1 VVTRSPKLALYAAFA
16 GTSFLAALVLG
27 RPELAALGAPFAL
40 VLVVGLALPP
50 PPQATAALRIARQRA
65 VEGEEIEAELVI
77 SAPARAQDLQLALL
91 LPDGIRSAVGGADSL
106 LLRLEPGRDRTLPL
120 RLACAH
126 WGAHRVGTLLLRSCD
141 LAGLRVLDSRV
152 TGDTVVRV
160 YPRPQQLQALA
171 APAETQ
177 PFAGNRVARQKG
189 DGIEF
194 ADIRPYM
201 PGDRARR
208 INWKASTARHT
219 LYVNQQRPE
228 RNSDIVIFLD
238 SFAEARRQEAS
249 TLDLAVRAAA
259 SLADHYLA
267 TRDRVGLVGF
277 GGIVRWLTPATGTT
291 QLYRIVDAL
300 LETEIV
306 FSFAW
311 KGIDVLPARSL
322 TPQALVIALS
332 PLLDERSVRAL
343 IDLRGRGFDLV
354 IVDISPLAFTARPQD
369 PERRA
374 AVRLWQLWREALRFR
389 YESLGVAVAEWDG
402 QRPLAEV
409 IEEVRAFRRFAR
421 YTSA

>member
-50 PPQATAALRIARQRA
+50 PPRGKAFLRLARQRA
-65 VEGEEIEAELVI
+65 VEGEEIDAELVI
-77 SAPARAQDLQLALL
+77 CSPARAQDLQLALL
-91 LPDGIRSAVGGADSL
+91 LPDGIRAADGAGSL
-106 LLRLEPGRDRTLPL
+106 LLRVQPGRDRTLPL
-120 RLACAH
+120 RLVCAH
-126 WGAHRVGTLLLRSCD
+126 WGAYRVGTLLLRSRD
-141 LAGLRVLDSRV
+141 LADLRVLDSRI
-152 TGDTVVRV
+152 TGNTVVRV
-160 YPRPQQLQALA
+160 YPRAQQLRSLA

-194 ADIRPYM
+194 ADIRPYL

-208 INWKASTARHT
+208 INWKASTARQT

-259 SLADHYLA
+259 SLADRYLA

-332 PLLDERSVRAL
+332 PLLDERSVGAL
-343 IDLRGRGFDLV
+343 LDLRGRGFDLI

-369 PERRA
+369 PDTRA

-389 YESLGVAVAEWDG
+389 YERLGVAVAEWDG
-402 QRPLAEV
+402 ERPLAEV

-421 YTSA
+421 FSSA